1 MDFWVDEICKSSVFA
16 ANSNCCVSIDNVPPS
31 YFKKFVALPTENSGS
46 LLLFANQKPDVVS
59 VTEVLPVLIY
69 PCVFEP
75 TISTLFAECAPTLIL
90 LFTPSSNILPSPND
104 IDALVELISRLVAS
118 NSKVF
123 GVILILPLE
132 SC

>member
-1 MDFWVDEICKSSVFA
+1 MDFWVDEICKSSVF
-16 ANSNCCVSIDNVPPS
+16 NSNCCVSIDNEPPS
-31 YFKKFVALPTENSGS
+31 YFKKFDTLPTTNSGS
-46 LLLFANQKPDVVS
+46 LLLFAIQKPDVVS

-75 TISTLFAECAPTLIL
+75 TISTLFYAPTLIL

-104 IDALVELISRLVAS
+104 IDRLVELISRLVAS